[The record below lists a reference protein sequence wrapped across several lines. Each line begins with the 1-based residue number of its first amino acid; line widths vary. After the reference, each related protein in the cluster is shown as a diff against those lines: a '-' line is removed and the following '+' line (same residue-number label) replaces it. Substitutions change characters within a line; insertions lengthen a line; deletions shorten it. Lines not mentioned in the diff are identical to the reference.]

1 MVAKGLKVSEKEA
14 TKLVDAVLKMNE
26 DHSEDFTEQS
36 SNQKENYTMERMGIS
51 KDLVNSVR
59 DVLMGKRPVEE
70 KSGDAAAYKKF
81 FADALKKFKVGS
93 PAELEG
99 DQKKKFYDYI
109 DKNWE
114 SDDEKAG
121 KSEDVVSS

>member
-1 MVAKGLKVSEKEA
+1 
-14 TKLVDAVLKMNE
+14 
-26 DHSEDFTEQS
+26 
-36 SNQKENYTMERMGIS
+36 MERMGVS

-59 DVLMGKRPVEE
+59 DVIMGKRPVEE

-81 FADALKKFKVGS
+81 FDAALKKFKVGS

-99 DQKKKFYDYI
+99 EQKKKFYDYI

-114 SDDEKAG
+114 SDAEKAG
-121 KSEDVVSS
+121 KDEEAKI